1 MTKVSLR
8 YNSRAIKSHCSPN
21 LWEAPINQRRPHNT
35 HNGGCMLWHQQP
47 PPQDFPTTF
56 RITPG
61 TFGPHVLMDSHPRIM
76 FTQVHVPNTQWG
88 QISWNVGVWSR
99 ERFIAG
105 LCKETRW
112 PHALKG
118 LKLLNDFWQSIFKRA
133 VRERGCR
140 VGDELVQFS
149 DGLMVRQ
156 QVVSQ
161 GWTWPVLRLQE
172 AWGSVLMTIR

>member
-1 MTKVSLR
+1 MHVPLPATS
-8 YNSRAIKSHCSPN
+8 N
-21 LWEAPINQRRPHNT
+21 LHPRIS
-35 HNGGCMLWHQQP
+35 
-47 PPQDFPTTF
+47 PTTF

-99 ERFIAG
+99 DRFIAG
-105 LCKETRW
+105 VCKETRW

-118 LKLLNDFWQSIFKRA
+118 LKLLNDFWQSIFKRV

-140 VGDELVQFS
+140 VGDELVHS
-149 DGLMVRQ
+149 SLM
-156 QVVSQ
+156 
-161 GWTWPVLRLQE
+161 GWWWDSRWCHRGELDQSSGSRRPGALCLWPS
-172 AWGSVLMTIR
+172 GS

>member
-99 ERFIAG
+99 ERVIVGHERRKNG
-105 LCKETRW
+105 LCPTNSEL
-112 PHALKG
+112 PKG
-118 LKLLNDFWQSIFKRA
+118 LQQSLFEAQIRKATWGMWRA
-133 VRERGCR
+133 H
-140 VGDELVQFS
+140 VQFS
-149 DGLMVRQ
+149 DWLMVR
-156 QVVSQ
+156 
-161 GWTWPVLRLQE
+161 
-172 AWGSVLMTIR
+172 

>member
-35 HNGGCMLWHQQP
+35 HSGGCMLWHQQP

-105 LCKETRW
+105 PIKENGW
-112 PHALKG
+112 LVFKNP
-118 LKLLNDFWQSIFKRA
+118 KLTEEFQQSIFKEKM
-133 VRERGCR
+133 REGHPR
-140 VGDELVQFS
+140 VYHQPMHKSLIGWWWSIL
-149 DGLMVRQ
+149 RQ
-156 QVVSQ
+156 QKF
-161 GWTWPVLRLQE
+161 G
-172 AWGSVLMTIR
+172 G